1 MPDIDLTDI
10 VQKMSSVKALVCGD
24 VIQDVYHWGKVDRIC
39 PEAPAPIFVEDVAL
53 EETRRGGADNVAH
66 QLEALGCHVT
76 TLFSNKRSVKHRY
89 FVGHHLVFR
98 RDHDKHGTPPSFVNN
113 LDQYDVVV
121 LSDYS
126 KGFLTTEFC
135 QTIIPKAVK
144 YGIPVVVDPKGADWT
159 KYYGCTAICP
169 NSKEYAGWQAGG
181 PFDLLCVKR
190 GEHGID
196 IVRKSRESV
205 TVPARARHVWDVT
218 GAGDVVVAAI
228 AATLGVSRSTE
239 QIEQGCQIGVHAAGY
254 AIERVGT
261 TVCPKEK
268 LLALL

>member
-1 MPDIDLTDI
+1 
-10 VQKMSSVKALVCGD
+10 MSLAQLVESFSKVKALVCGD
-24 VIQDVYHWGKVDRIC
+24 AINDVYHFGRVPRIC
-39 PEAPAPIFVEDVAL
+39 PEAPAPIFVEDNSL

-66 QLEALGCHVT
+66 QLEALGCSVA

-98 RDHDKHGTPPSFVNN
+98 RDQDKTGSPPAYVNN
-113 LDQYDVVV
+113 LDQYDVIV

-126 KGFLTTEFC
+126 KGFLTPEFC

-169 NSKEYAGWQAGG
+169 NSKEYAGWQSGG

-190 GEHGID
+190 GEQGID
-196 IVRKSRESV
+196 ILRKGREQV
-205 TVPARARHVWDVT
+205 NIPARARHVFDVT
-218 GAGDVVVAAI
+218 GAGDGVVAAI
-228 AATLGVSRSTE
+228 SATLGVSRSAE
-239 QIEQGCQIGVHAAGY
+239 QIEQACQIGVLAAGY
-254 AIERVGT
+254 SIERVGT

-268 LLALL
+268 LIELL